1 MTRAPWRTLALQ
13 PDERVRNLACPSA
26 VHCYGEPRLLDRS
39 AERQMD
45 RFILGRIGKAM
56 RDQFDDVTNEPL
68 PEHLIELIKLLIEQR
83 QGEPPLNSLD
93 AFIKNAA
100 QRLLE
105 LQKDLK

>member
-1 MTRAPWRTLALQ
+1 
-13 PDERVRNLACPSA
+13 
-26 VHCYGEPRLLDRS
+26 
-39 AERQMD
+39 MD

-105 LQKDLK
+105 LQKDLKDIQRQIDQTRWLVGRALELRSDPPICL